1 MKDVGTLKELGV
13 QAGDVVDNQIS
24 KELYDI
30 ILAKQG
36 VKHERINLCDF
47 GKLYALSRDG
57 ASHQSVDES
66 FLPNWRIIS
75 RATSEPKLW
84 RDMTAEEK
92 GALLLAAHE
101 DWRCIEVFKDD
112 EWYTCGRSTWKPD
125 IAYRVKPE
133 PKVETVEF
141 TGHIDAGIF
150 FRGLNSVKPQVK
162 ITFTT
167 IDGKPD
173 CASVKMGAIE

>member
-1 MKDVGTLKELGV
+1 MKIGTAAQLKLNV
-13 QAGDVVDNQIS
+13 GDVVDTIDWLSDSFTRYQTVLESN
-24 KELYDI
+24 I
-30 ILAKQG
+30 IDSGQFYGQYEIRLSDYGKG
-36 VKHERINLCDF
+36 IFDDEKFRILT
-47 GKLYALSRDG
+47 
-57 ASHQSVDES
+57 
-66 FLPNWRIIS
+66 
-75 RATSEPKLW
+75 RATPQPKLW

-101 DWRCIEVFKDD
+101 GKVIQYTRIDIPDDWRKTKTFMDF
-112 EWYTCGRSTWKPD
+112 Y
-125 IAYRVKPE
+125 AYRIKPE

-150 FRGLNSVKPQVK
+150 FRGLNSVKPHVK

-173 CASVKMGAIE
+173 CASVKMETI